1 MVSRPVTV
9 VAGTHIRRVFRGV
22 LSSRTKILL
31 YALVG
36 LVSIV
41 PVLSIG
47 TLLLSA
53 AGERLAA
60 GEVGSDVLE
69 SVPGIITGAT
79 AVGLISLTVMA
90 TIRAFT
96 NVADVDEPACLL
108 ISAPLRDVVVGLI
121 GAELLFFALWLT
133 PVTLVLSG
141 SLAYGAGTLLPVLA
155 ALAVLVVLLAVAVPV
170 GFVLGVCIRHLLTV
184 YEPIARYRTPLLVA
198 VGVAYFG
205 AIALGWIGPITAVL
219 FELLGD
225 SPLGW
230 PGHVLLAG
238 VPGVEFSAA
247 RALGG
252 LVGVAVVVPAAL
264 FAGFRA
270 AEFHWFA
277 DPARTENEAAAD
289 VESSDRLGAAIGAVA
304 PRPVRTVTVT
314 AVRRTKRAPVRLLYV
329 AYPLFMSLFFV
340 QELVQT
346 GSLPTVGALAL
357 SVYVVWG
364 AGATFTLNILGD
376 HGPAMESVL
385 ISTVSGREV
394 VGGTTLAGVLVGV
407 PAALLVSP
415 VAGFVS
421 PLSVT
426 QTALL
431 GAGTL
436 LGVVV
441 SPVLASGVGSLFP
454 RFGSVRVM
462 NKREAVMPSKT
473 AFLVYTLAIV
483 LPAGA
488 AATLSVDGAASFV
501 ANALTAL
508 LSLSPAVSPTV
519 TRGLVTA
526 VAWLVLLAG
535 LAGPFVSAWYAIDRF
550 DSYRPY

>member
-1 MVSRPVTV
+1 VTV
-9 VAGTHIRRVFRGV
+9 VARTQVSRVLRGV

-31 YALVG
+31 YVVVGLIGVAPVLFLGALV
-36 LVSIV
+36 
-41 PVLSIG
+41 LS
-47 TLLLSA
+47 T
-53 AGERLAA
+53 AGEQLAA
-60 GEVGSDVLE
+60 GEVGNDVLE
-69 SVPGIITGAT
+69 SVPGIVTGAT
-79 AVGLISLTVMA
+79 AVGLIGLTLMA

-108 ISAPLRDVVVGLI
+108 ISASLRDVVVGLL
-121 GAELLFFALWLT
+121 GAELLFFALWLV
-133 PVTLVLSG
+133 PVTLALSG
-141 SLAYGAGTLLPVLA
+141 SLAYGAGTPLPVLVA
-155 ALAVLVVLLAVAVPV
+155 PAVLVVLLAVAIPV

-198 VGVAYFG
+198 VGIAYFG
-205 AIALGWIGPITAVL
+205 AIALGWIGPITTLL

-230 PGHVLLAG
+230 PGHILLAG
-238 VPGVEFSAA
+238 VPEVAFSAA

-264 FAGFRA
+264 FAGLRA

-277 DPARTENEAAAD
+277 DPVQTENGAAAE
-289 VESSDRLGAAIGAVA
+289 VESSDRLGAALGAVA
-304 PRPVRTVTVT
+304 SKPVRTVTVT

-357 SVYVVWG
+357 SLYVVWG
-364 AGATFTLNILGD
+364 AGAAFTLNILGD
-376 HGPAMESVL
+376 HGPAVESVL
-385 ISTVSGREV
+385 VSTVSGREV
-394 VGGTTLAGVLVGV
+394 VGGTVLAGVLVGV

-421 PLSVT
+421 PLSGT

-431 GAGTL
+431 VAGTL
-436 LGVVV
+436 LGAVV

-473 AFLVYTLAIV
+473 AFLVYTLAIL
-483 LPAGA
+483 LPSGA
-488 AATLSVDGAASFV
+488 AATLYTDGAVSFV
-501 ANALTAL
+501 ASALTGL
-508 LSLSPAVSPTV
+508 LSLSPVVSPTV
-519 TRGLVTA
+519 TAGLVTA
-526 VAWLVLLAG
+526 VAWTVLLAG
-535 LAGPFVSAWYAIDRF
+535 LAGPFVSAWYAVDRF

>member
-1 MVSRPVTV
+1 MTV
-9 VAGTHIRRVFRGV
+9 VAGTQVRRVFRGV

-31 YALVG
+31 YVVVG
-36 LVSIV
+36 LVGFV
-41 PVLSIG
+41 PLVLVG
-47 TLLLSA
+47 ALLLSA
-53 AGERLAA
+53 AGEQLAA
-60 GEVGSDVLE
+60 GEVGSDILE
-69 SVPGIITGAT
+69 SVPGIVTGAT
-79 AVGLISLTVMA
+79 AVGLISLTAMA

-96 NVADVDEPACLL
+96 NVADVDEPAGLL
-108 ISAPLRDVVVGLI
+108 ISASLRDVVVGLL
-121 GAELLFFALWLT
+121 GAELLFFALWLA
-133 PVTLVLSG
+133 PVALVLSA

-155 ALAVLVVLLAVAVPV
+155 APALLVVLLAVAIPV
-170 GFVLGVCIRHLLTV
+170 GFALGVCIRHLLTV
-184 YEPIARYRTPLLVA
+184 YEPIARYRTPILVA

-205 AIALGWIGPITAVL
+205 AIALGWIGPITALL

-230 PGHVLLAG
+230 PGHILLAG

-264 FAGFRA
+264 FAGLRA
-270 AEFHWFA
+270 AELHWFA
-277 DPARTENEAAAD
+277 DPAQTEDGAAAE
-289 VESSDRLGAAIGAVA
+289 VESSDRLGAVLGTVA
-304 PRPVRTVTVT
+304 SRPVRTVTVT

-329 AYPLFMSLFFV
+329 AYPLFASLFFL

-364 AGATFTLNILGD
+364 AGAAFTLNILGD

-394 VGGTTLAGVLVGV
+394 VGGTVLAGVLVGV
-407 PAALLVSP
+407 PAALLVGP

-421 PLSVT
+421 PLSGV

-431 GAGTL
+431 VAGTL

-473 AFLVYTLAIV
+473 AFLVYTLTLL
-483 LPAGA
+483 LPSGA
-488 AATLSVDGAASFV
+488 AATLYADGAASFV
-501 ANALTAL
+501 ADALTGL
-508 LSLSPAVSPTV
+508 LSLLPAVSPTV
-519 TRGLVTA
+519 TGGLVTA

-535 LAGPFVSAWYAIDRF
+535 LAGPFVSVWYAVDRF